1 VCYFVLSLFQASLN
15 AREGRVMIFNL
26 VEAAQ
31 EFLSRIEPIA
41 KPTESVSLL
50 LLTYYFLL
58 SYCNYYYS
66 LKLVIIKSILVSIL
80 FLMKM
85 KTVEVSDDVL

>member
-1 VCYFVLSLFQASLN
+1 
-15 AREGRVMIFNL
+15 MIFNL

-50 LLTYYFLL
+50 LLTHYFLL

>member
-1 VCYFVLSLFQASLN
+1 
-15 AREGRVMIFNL
+15 MIFNL

-50 LLTYYFLL
+50 LLAYYFLS
-58 SYCNYYYS
+58 SYYNYS
-66 LKLVIIKSILVSIL
+66 HSFVLLLLLFTETSNHNISVIEKKMIIEISI
-80 FLMKM
+80 
-85 KTVEVSDDVL
+85 DVL

>member
-1 VCYFVLSLFQASLN
+1 
-15 AREGRVMIFNL
+15 MIFNL

-41 KPTESVSLL
+41 KPTESVSLQL
-50 LLTYYFLL
+50 LAYYFPL

-66 LKLVIIKSILVSIL
+66 SILLL
-80 FLMKM
+80 FTGACNHKINI
-85 KTVEVSDDVL
+85 S

>member
-1 VCYFVLSLFQASLN
+1 
-15 AREGRVMIFNL
+15 MIFNL

-50 LLTYYFLL
+50 LLAYYFLS
-58 SYCNYYYS
+58 SYYNYS
-66 LKLVIIKSILVSIL
+66 HSFVLLLLFTETSNHNISVVEKKLL
-80 FLMKM
+80 
-85 KTVEVSDDVL
+85 

>member
-1 VCYFVLSLFQASLN
+1 
-15 AREGRVMIFNL
+15 MIFNL

-50 LLTYYFLL
+50 LLTCYFLL
-58 SYCNYYYS
+58 SYSNYYYS
-66 LKLVIIKSILVSIL
+66 FVLLL
-80 FLMKM
+80 FTEGCNHKINI
-85 KTVEVSDDVL
+85 S

>member
-1 VCYFVLSLFQASLN
+1 
-15 AREGRVMIFNL
+15 MIFNL

-50 LLTYYFLL
+50 LLAYYFLS
-58 SYCNYYYS
+58 SYCNYS
-66 LKLVIIKSILVSIL
+66 HSFVLLL
-80 FLMKM
+80 FTETSNHNISVKEKKIM
-85 KTVEVSDDVL
+85 EI